1 MPKIPGGVLGSYNG
15 VVLRFY
21 MEREESFYLIKVLSI
36 ILMLTAVSW
45 TTMMVYES
53 KKMVSLNGT
62 LTGATRRVVSVASFT
77 ERINLSC
84 AVLLACVAFQY
95 LISENLPK
103 TGYMT
108 TMDKLLMCSFVTIFM
123 GALETVVC
131 RLFSSYDRHDV
142 AEAVDAWSVWIIP
155 AIYVTVSFGYVVE
168 AVVHRRG
175 DRLDASRPS
184 SIGVHDSLMLITHA
198 AEVAKVASEQGWRE
212 AHSESATHLVEETI
226 DDVNVVDEFM
236 KETEEIVPGVV
247 VGGKHHHTSSRSL
260 FGNGV

>member
-36 ILMLTAVSW
+36 ILMLTAMSW

-108 TMDKLLMCSFVTIFM
+108 TMDKLLMCYNNKII
-123 GALETVVC
+123 
-131 RLFSSYDRHDV
+131 RLS
-142 AEAVDAWSVWIIP
+142 
-155 AIYVTVSFGYVVE
+155 G
-168 AVVHRRG
+168 
-175 DRLDASRPS
+175 
-184 SIGVHDSLMLITHA
+184 
-198 AEVAKVASEQGWRE
+198 
-212 AHSESATHLVEETI
+212 
-226 DDVNVVDEFM
+226 
-236 KETEEIVPGVV
+236 
-247 VGGKHHHTSSRSL
+247 
-260 FGNGV
+260 